1 MDTVLRTKP
10 ANVFLF
16 LKGRDSAYLSEIAK
30 ETGTTYV
37 YITNFVS
44 RLQGKGLV
52 SVEPSGKKKMVR
64 LTDKGREIASHLE
77 EIRRRSE

>member
-1 MDTVLRTKP
+1 MDAVLRPKP

-16 LKGRDSAYLSEIAK
+16 LKGRETAYLSEIAK

-44 RLQGKGLV
+44 RLTEKGLV
-52 SVEPSGKKKMVR
+52 SVEPKGKKRMVR
-64 LTDKGREIASHLE
+64 LTEKGREIASHVE
-77 EIRRRSE
+77 EIRRKSE

>member
-1 MDTVLRTKP
+1 MDVVLKTKP

-16 LKGRDSAYLSEIAK
+16 LKGRESAYLSEIAK

-44 RLQGKGLV
+44 RLSGKGFV
-52 SVEPSGKKKMVR
+52 SVEPKGKKRMVR
-64 LTDKGREIASHLE
+64 LTEKGRELASYIE
-77 EIRRRSE
+77 EVRRRSE